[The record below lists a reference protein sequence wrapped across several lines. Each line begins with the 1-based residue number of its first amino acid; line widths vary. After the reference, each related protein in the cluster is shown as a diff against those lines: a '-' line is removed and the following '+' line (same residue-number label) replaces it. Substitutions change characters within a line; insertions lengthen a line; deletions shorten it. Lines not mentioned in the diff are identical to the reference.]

1 MMHIL
6 QCVSEC
12 DEMCE
17 NACHEETIQTS
28 NFKMCVRVCVCV
40 LSWHAV
46 VDQPLK

>member
-12 DEMCE
+12 GEMCE

-40 LSWHAV
+40 CYLGMLW
-46 VDQPLK
+46 